1 MNIDFKLQAELLE
14 RGFVVSN
21 ENCMRM
27 DYAMG
32 SIAHYKKCSITLG
45 HRVFGDMAQQ
55 WFYMVRFESFAESG
69 QPEVDHHTIT
79 ESYIAESNI
88 LGFLKSKG
96 IYSRAEIE
104 ERRAALRKRIQRS

>member
-1 MNIDFKLQAELLE
+1 MNINFELQADLLN
-14 RGFVVSN
+14 RGFIVSN

-32 SIAHYKKCSITLG
+32 SISNYKKCSITLG
-45 HRVFGDMAQQ
+45 HRVFGNMANE

-79 ESYIAESNI
+79 ESYIAESKI
-88 LGFLKSKG
+88 LDFLRSKG
-96 IYSRAEIE
+96 ILSRMEIE
-104 ERRAALRKRIQRS
+104 ERRNKLRMRMRG